1 MHAVPDVHGLTL
13 DDPFQEPTQL
23 GSALPSFPMEE
34 DEPVLRPSLSGLDEA
49 ALEEIEFF
57 QAQGMLEEAEGL
69 LNEQLARLPN
79 HPLLLERK
87 REIVAAR
94 GGADG
99 YAAPA
104 DAPISAHATHDI
116 ARALDGLDSLDAL
129 DALEQVEP
137 GPPGLG
143 QQQHQISV
151 ESVFE
156 QFKAGVAAQIA
167 ENDAATHY
175 DLGVAY
181 KEMGL
186 VTDAIAE
193 FELASRDPSRETV
206 CQSMIG
212 MMHMAE
218 GNLDAA
224 IDAFIRG
231 RTASQKTQD
240 QELALTY
247 EIGNAYEQRENPE
260 QALYYFQL
268 VARIDPSYQDMR
280 GSVAERISNLER
292 ALGQVAPKPAAKAA
306 AAAAGDEFD
315 AAFDD
320 LFKPEK

>member
-1 MHAVPDVHGLTL
+1 MGA
-13 DDPFQEPTQL
+13 
-23 GSALPSFPMEE
+23 ALPSFPMDD
-34 DEPVLRPSLSGLDEA
+34 DEPPQRPSLSGLDEA

-87 REIVAAR
+87 REIAAAR
-94 GGADG
+94 SAADA
-99 YAAPA
+99 YAQSAQVPASVHEAPA
-104 DAPISAHATHDI
+104 HDNRELTGDDRAFDI

-129 DALEQVEP
+129 DALEEVPVAE
-137 GPPGLG
+137 LAH
-143 QQQHQISV
+143 QQHQISV

-186 VTDAIAE
+186 VSDAIAE
-193 FELASRDPSRETV
+193 FELASRDPSRECV

-212 MMHMAE
+212 MMHMAD
-218 GNLDAA
+218 GNVDAA

-247 EIGNAYEQRENPE
+247 EIGNAYEERENPE

-280 GSVAERISNLER
+280 GSVAERIANLER
-292 ALGQVAPKPAAKAA
+292 ALGQAAPKPAAKAA

-320 LFKPEK
+320 LFNPKKDGKK